1 MDVNH
6 QHLRSLAASL
16 PALPGVYQFHN
27 QEGDI
32 LYVGKA
38 KSLRSRVSS
47 YFRNTG
53 LPPKVTAMV
62 RKIFDIRYTV
72 VDSESDA
79 LLLENNLIKKYQ
91 PRYNIL
97 LRDDK
102 SYPWICIPAEPF
114 PRVYAMRNPVAD
126 GSRYFGPY
134 TAVSSM
140 KALLELIRQLFP
152 VRTCTL
158 NLSDSQILQGK
169 YKVCLEYHL
178 GNCKAPC
185 VGLQTREEYDRN
197 IEQIVHILEGHTAQ
211 VLNYLKSEM
220 SALASGYKFEQA
232 QGIKKKLQ
240 LLEKFHSR
248 SLVVNPSVSDV
259 DVYSYADDP
268 ESAYVHYLR
277 IVSGAVVQAHALQM
291 VKRLEEQP
299 GDLLAYAIVEI
310 RERCRSNS
318 QRILVPFLPS
328 LSLPGVRISV
338 PRIGDNKK
346 LLELSEKNVWMF
358 RADRRKQTEKTDPE
372 RHSRRILETL
382 QADLNLPEMP
392 VYMECFDNSNIQGTH
407 PVSSCVV
414 FRNARPSRKE
424 YRHFNVRTV
433 EGPSDFDT
441 MREVIHRR
449 YQGLLSEGAPLPQ
462 LIVVD
467 GGKPQLTAALQS
479 LQALG
484 LEGRIPVIGIAKKLE
499 EIFIPHDPLPLYLN
513 KKSESLK
520 LIQAMRDEAHRFGI
534 THHRN
539 RRSRS
544 MTHSQLS
551 DIPGIGPRTMETLLA
566 ELGSVA
572 QIRAAGA
579 DQLTALVG
587 KSRADRILRFFGA
600 QGSGL
605 GEDGGA

>member
-1 MDVNH
+1 
-6 QHLRSLAASL
+6 
-16 PALPGVYQFHN
+16 
-27 QEGDI
+27 
-32 LYVGKA
+32 
-38 KSLRSRVSS
+38 
-47 YFRNTG
+47 
-53 LPPKVTAMV
+53 
-62 RKIFDIRYTV
+62 
-72 VDSESDA
+72 
-79 LLLENNLIKKYQ
+79 
-91 PRYNIL
+91 
-97 LRDDK
+97 
-102 SYPWICIPAEPF
+102 
-114 PRVYAMRNPVAD
+114 
-126 GSRYFGPY
+126 
-134 TAVSSM
+134 
-140 KALLELIRQLFP
+140 
-152 VRTCTL
+152 
-158 NLSDSQILQGK
+158 
-169 YKVCLEYHL
+169 
-178 GNCKAPC
+178 
-185 VGLQTREEYDRN
+185 
-197 IEQIVHILEGHTAQ
+197 
-211 VLNYLKSEM
+211 
-220 SALASGYKFEQA
+220 
-232 QGIKKKLQ
+232 
-240 LLEKFHSR
+240 
-248 SLVVNPSVSDV
+248 
-259 DVYSYADDP
+259 
-268 ESAYVHYLR
+268 
-277 IVSGAVVQAHALQM
+277 
-291 VKRLEEQP
+291 
-299 GDLLAYAIVEI
+299 
-310 RERCRSNS
+310 
-318 QRILVPFLPS
+318 
-328 LSLPGVRISV
+328 
-338 PRIGDNKK
+338 
-346 LLELSEKNVWMF
+346 
-358 RADRRKQTEKTDPE
+358 
-372 RHSRRILETL
+372 
-382 QADLNLPEMP
+382 
-392 VYMECFDNSNIQGTH
+392 MECFDNSNIQGTH

-449 YQGLLSEGAPLPQ
+449 YQSLLSEGAPLPQ

-484 LEGRIPVIGIAKKLE
+484 LEGRIPVIGIAKKLD